1 MSNEDNLHEVREK
14 LNELLE
20 AARTG
25 AIIPVRL
32 PGQIE
37 EIADLLAKSAEAD
50 AEADNERGDS
60 ADMPMTGDAAEI
72 VKAHAQFISIAVHEL
87 RTPMTSIRGYADML
101 PSMGELSDMQKQ
113 FVETIRTNARR
124 MEGLLAD
131 VSNITKIR
139 ARTLK
144 ISLKMDMFKNIAM
157 GLEKQANKLAEELN
171 RQTEFNI
178 PDGLPLLN
186 TDGEFLT
193 MAFMKHIENALRYS
207 ADGEG
212 KVTVTGAADGST
224 LVVTIEDNG
233 IGIEPDILQRLGE
246 LYLRG
251 ENDTVREFKGSGLGV
266 PIALGIIEML
276 GGETTIE
283 SEVGQGTKVTI
294 RHPGMV

>member
-1 MSNEDNLHEVREK
+1 MSNEDNLSEVREK
-14 LNELLE
+14 LNDLLE

-37 EIADLLAKSAEAD
+37 EIADLLDKTSES
-50 AEADNERGDS
+50 DNESGDS
-60 ADMPMTGDAAEI
+60 ADLPIAGDAAEV

-144 ISLKMDMFKNIAM
+144 IALKMDMFKNIAM

-193 MAFMKHIENALRYS
+193 LAFMKHIENALRYS

-233 IGIEPDILQRLGE
+233 IGIEPEVLERLGE

-266 PIALGIIEML
+266 PIALGIVEML